1 MADFLKGAQGIATN
15 PLFMAGASIYRGG
28 DPAQAMAQA
37 QRSSAFADQQRQ
49 QQEQREQWQQMIAG
63 GQLPES
69 MKPYLPFL
77 GPQQGAALL
86 ARHTLS
92 APDRARQQQMDAA
105 RLQLM
110 KAQAA
115 KASQPAG
122 PRYINVGGTLLA
134 IGADG
139 KPTPLY
145 TAPPKPPSALD
156 QAKLGI
162 LGQLQPQPQGPQPG
176 QPQVLPQSYDGG
188 AVVTDPNFIQA
199 QTSSPGPQQPQSPA
213 GIFSGLTPEQRARV
227 GLGAVMPGAAAALGQ
242 IQQENAWTK
251 PTQNKIDEKIFN
263 ATEQIARLE
272 DIGKSFKPEYQS
284 LEGRVK
290 GNWLK
295 MKDLVAS
302 GSLTPEEREYLVGFT
317 VHRRRA
323 YENINNYIK
332 EITGAQMSE
341 AEAHRIRKAM
351 ADPGDGYLDGDT
363 PTTFAK
369 NYQDALKKSKLAL
382 ARYKYL
388 RSGKWEGGVFNSP
401 LRSKANPS
409 APEAPFGLERM
420 EKIIQKRTNELFQEA
435 KLRMRSGDDQE
446 RRSFVRMKIKE
457 EFGI

>member
-1 MADFLKGAQGIATN
+1 MAGMADFLKGAQGIATN

-37 QRSSAFADQQRQ
+37 QRSAAFADQQRQ
-49 QQEQREQWQQMIAG
+49 QQEQREQWQKMIAG
-63 GQLPES
+63 GQLPAS

-77 GPQQGAALL
+77 GPQQGAAML
-86 ARHTLS
+86 AQHTLT
-92 APDRARQQQMDAA
+92 APDRARRAEMDAA

-156 QAKLGI
+156 QAKLSI
-162 LGQLQPQPQGPQPG
+162 FNQLQPQPQGPQPG

-199 QTSSPGPQQPQSPA
+199 QTASPGPQQPQSPA

-263 ATEQIARLE
+263 TTEQMARLQQIKSQF
-272 DIGKSFKPEYQS
+272 DPKYLTIGGGTQAAFYKWREKLRGGGELNPDEKKF
-284 LEGRVK
+284 LEGYSQFK
-290 GNWLK
+290 QSAL
-295 MKDLVAS
+295 S
-302 GSLTPEEREYLVGFT
+302 
-317 VHRRRA
+317 
-323 YENINNYIK
+323 NINMYIK

-341 AEAHRIRKAM
+341 KEADRIRQAM
-351 ADPGDGYLDGDT
+351 PDPGEGIFDGNSPSEFKAKLDNVSSQLT
-363 PTTFAK
+363 
-369 NYQDALKKSKLAL
+369 LAA
-382 ARYKYL
+382 ARYNFL
-388 RSGKWEGGVFNSP
+388 RSGKWQGGVFTGNMNNVP
-401 LRSKANPS
+401 ITLDQMRGIINNRGKEVLREMKMRFPNADPS
-409 APEAPFGLERM
+409 
-420 EKIIQKRTNELFQEA
+420 IIQQQA
-435 KLRMRSGDDQE
+435 K
-446 RRSFVRMKIKE
+446 MKVKQ